1 MTSVLKISDGQQI
14 LWAGKKVIDADV
26 ASFPPTAASP
36 PINSTSTLT
45 ARVPTI
51 TPQII
56 RWIWRRWMSGSL
68 LIYIVKD
75 RDLLDQRLSIIKIA
89 DPELE
94 LDIGINVTDSNRA
107 YVISEGNVRTVRT
120 AGKMVRI
127 KQPDGDF
134 SPLFAHDDRYVY
146 AFLEGDMWRYKTA
159 RPEAAYI
166 DDFDDLIIDEGKY
179 RLYGAESKF
188 IPHGTAEKKR

>member
-1 MTSVLKISDGQQI
+1 
-14 LWAGKKVIDADV
+14 
-26 ASFPPTAASP
+26 
-36 PINSTSTLT
+36 
-45 ARVPTI
+45 
-51 TPQII
+51 
-56 RWIWRRWMSGSL
+56 MSGSL

-75 RDLLDQRLSIIKIA
+75 HDLLDQHLSIIKIA

-134 SPLFAHDDRYVY
+134 SPLFAHDDLFGILRHYQQSRMQSTRYGLLAMVVIT
-146 AFLEGDMWRYKTA
+146 LVL
-159 RPEAAYI
+159 
-166 DDFDDLIIDEGKY
+166 LI
-179 RLYGAESKF
+179 RLRNLPKSA
-188 IPHGTAEKKR
+188 